1 MSGQEDTLPSEE
13 QANPESHF
21 PTVGRWLVTALPR
34 GWIYVANFGIRQML
48 AGPQPV
54 PANISLGQDQ
64 IAAEDEF
71 AAYVATQ
78 SRLIHHHLL
87 NPVIAGP
94 QATTFA
100 GTEEALLF
108 FVRHTSQTGLSMLHA
123 QTYVRSGLWIGIV
136 TLTTHE
142 PQLKIVRPD
151 YEAFL
156 KGLRLTT
163 P

>member
-1 MSGQEDTLPSEE
+1 MALPSEE
-13 QANPESHF
+13 QTSAEMNF

-34 GWIYVANFGIRQML
+34 GWMYVTNFGIRQML
-48 AGPQPV
+48 AGSHAV

-64 IAAEDEF
+64 IAAEQDF
-71 AAYVATQ
+71 GGYVATQ
-78 SRLIHHHLL
+78 SKLIHHHLL

-100 GTEEALLF
+100 GADEALLF
-108 FVRHTSQTGLSMLHA
+108 FVRHTSQAGHSMLHA

-151 YEAFL
+151 YELFL
-156 KGLRLTT
+156 KGLRITA
-163 P
+163 